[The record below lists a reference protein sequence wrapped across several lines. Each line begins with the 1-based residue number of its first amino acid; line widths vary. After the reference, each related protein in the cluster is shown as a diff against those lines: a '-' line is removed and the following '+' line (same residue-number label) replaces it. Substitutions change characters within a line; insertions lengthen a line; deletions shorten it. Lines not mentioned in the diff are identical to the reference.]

1 MKNDKIDKLK
11 ENYNNIE
18 IPKELDDV
26 INDAFNESE
35 NKKLENNKKDWRRN
49 MKKWYASAAAVGLN
63 IEIPKELDDVIND
76 AFNESENKKLE
87 NNKKDWRRNMK
98 KWYASAAAVGLI
110 IVSVNASSTFAKSL
124 ENIPV
129 IGNIIR
135 VVNFNNYRIDKDGM
149 DVSISLPEV
158 SSDSKDLEYKLN
170 KEFEKEGKEA
180 YKKYEAEVEKLEK
193 EGKTTQTVA
202 ENDKTLS
209 VAIYNTETEA
219 SASTSRKIYNIDK
232 KDKTI
237 LTLEGMFGNNDYV
250 DVLSKN
256 ILSQM
261 KERTKK
267 DSNDVYFVDHTFKI
281 KKDQPFYINDK
292 GELVIC
298 FDEYEVAP
306 GSAGLV
312 EFVIPSNVVSKLM
325 K

>member
-26 INDAFNESE
+26 INDAFKESE
-35 NKKLENNKKDWRRN
+35 DKKIENNKKDWRRN
-49 MKKWYASAAAVGLN
+49 MK
-63 IEIPKELDDVIND
+63 
-76 AFNESENKKLE
+76 
-87 NNKKDWRRNMK
+87 NMK

-110 IVSVNASSTFAKSL
+110 IVSVNASSTFATSL

-129 IGNIIR
+129 IGNIIKI
-135 VVNFNNYRIDKDGM
+135 VNFNNYRINKDGM

-180 YKKYEAEVEKLEK
+180 YKKYEAEVAKLEK
-193 EGKTTQTVA
+193 EGKTTHKSADIWSETIA
-202 ENDKTLS
+202 ENDKTAS
-209 VAIYNTETEA
+209 IAIYNTEIEA
-219 SASTSRKIYNIDK
+219 SAATSRKIYNINK
-232 KDKTI
+232 ENKTV

-267 DSNDVYFVDHTFKI
+267 DSNDVYFVDNTFKI
-281 KKDQPFYINDK
+281 KKDQTFYINDK

-312 EFVIPSNVVSKLM
+312 EFVIPSNIVSKLM

>member
-11 ENYNNIE
+11 ENYN
-18 IPKELDDV
+18 
-26 INDAFNESE
+26 
-35 NKKLENNKKDWRRN
+35 
-49 MKKWYASAAAVGLN
+49 N

-193 EGKTTQTVA
+193 EGKTTHKSAEMWTESIA

-219 SASTSRKIYNIDK
+219 SAATSRKIYNIDK

-267 DSNDVYFVDHTFKI
+267 DSNDVYFVDNTFKI

>member
-11 ENYNNIE
+11 ENYN
-18 IPKELDDV
+18 
-26 INDAFNESE
+26 
-35 NKKLENNKKDWRRN
+35 
-49 MKKWYASAAAVGLN
+49 N

-193 EGKTTQTVA
+193 EGKTTHKSAEMWSETVA

-267 DSNDVYFVDHTFKI
+267 DSNDVYFVDNTFKI

>member
-26 INDAFNESE
+26 INDAFKESE
-35 NKKLENNKKDWRRN
+35 DKKIENNKKDWRRN
-49 MKKWYASAAAVGLN
+49 MK
-63 IEIPKELDDVIND
+63 
-76 AFNESENKKLE
+76 
-87 NNKKDWRRNMK
+87 NMK

-110 IVSVNASSTFAKSL
+110 IVSVNASSTFATSL

-129 IGNIIR
+129 IGNIIKI
-135 VVNFNNYRIDKDGM
+135 VNFNNYRINKDGM

-180 YKKYEAEVEKLEK
+180 YKKYEVEVAKLEK
-193 EGKTTQTVA
+193 EGKTTHKSADIWSETIA
-202 ENDKTLS
+202 ENDKTAS
-209 VAIYNTETEA
+209 IAIYNTEIEA
-219 SASTSRKIYNIDK
+219 SAATSRKIYNINK
-232 KDKTI
+232 ENKTV

-267 DSNDVYFVDHTFKI
+267 DSNDVYFVDNTFKI
-281 KKDQPFYINDK
+281 KKDQPFYINNK

-312 EFVIPSNVVSKLM
+312 EFVIPSNIVSKLM

>member
-26 INDAFNESE
+26 INDAFKESE
-35 NKKLENNKKDWRRN
+35 DKKIENNKKDWRRN
-49 MKKWYASAAAVGLN
+49 MK
-63 IEIPKELDDVIND
+63 
-76 AFNESENKKLE
+76 
-87 NNKKDWRRNMK
+87 NMK
-98 KWYASAAAVGLI
+98 KWYASVAAVGLI
-110 IVSVNASSTFAKSL
+110 IVSVNASSTFATSL

-129 IGNIIR
+129 IGNIIKI
-135 VVNFNNYRIDKDGM
+135 VNFNNYRINKDGM

-180 YKKYEAEVEKLEK
+180 YKKYEAEVAKLEK
-193 EGKTTQTVA
+193 EGKTTHKSADIWSETIA
-202 ENDKTLS
+202 ENDKTAS
-209 VAIYNTETEA
+209 IAIYNTEIEA
-219 SASTSRKIYNIDK
+219 SAATNRKIYNINK
-232 KDKTI
+232 EDKTV

-267 DSNDVYFVDHTFKI
+267 DSNDVYFVDNTFKI

-292 GELVIC
+292 DELVIC

-312 EFVIPSNVVSKLM
+312 EFVIPSNIVSKLM

>member
-11 ENYNNIE
+11 ENYN
-18 IPKELDDV
+18 
-26 INDAFNESE
+26 
-35 NKKLENNKKDWRRN
+35 
-49 MKKWYASAAAVGLN
+49 N

-180 YKKYEAEVEKLEK
+180 YKKYEAEVAELEK
-193 EGKTTQTVA
+193 EGKTTHKSAEMWTESIA
-202 ENDKTLS
+202 ENAKTVS

-219 SASTSRKIYNIDK
+219 SAATSRKIYNIDK
-232 KDKTI
+232 KNKTI

-267 DSNDVYFVDHTFKI
+267 DSNDVYFVDNTFKI

>member
-11 ENYNNIE
+11 ENYN
-18 IPKELDDV
+18 
-26 INDAFNESE
+26 
-35 NKKLENNKKDWRRN
+35 
-49 MKKWYASAAAVGLN
+49 N

-193 EGKTTQTVA
+193 EGKTTHKSA
-202 ENDKTLS
+202 EMWS
-209 VAIYNTETEA
+209 
-219 SASTSRKIYNIDK
+219 
-232 KDKTI
+232 
-237 LTLEGMFGNNDYV
+237 
-250 DVLSKN
+250 
-256 ILSQM
+256 
-261 KERTKK
+261 
-267 DSNDVYFVDHTFKI
+267 
-281 KKDQPFYINDK
+281 
-292 GELVIC
+292 
-298 FDEYEVAP
+298 
-306 GSAGLV
+306 
-312 EFVIPSNVVSKLM
+312 
-325 K
+325 

>member
-26 INDAFNESE
+26 INDAFKESE
-35 NKKLENNKKDWRRN
+35 DKKIENNKKDWRRN
-49 MKKWYASAAAVGLN
+49 MK
-63 IEIPKELDDVIND
+63 
-76 AFNESENKKLE
+76 
-87 NNKKDWRRNMK
+87 NMK

-110 IVSVNASSTFAKSL
+110 IVSVNASSTFATSL

-129 IGNIIR
+129 IGNIIKI
-135 VVNFNNYRIDKDGM
+135 VNFNNYRINKDGM

-180 YKKYEAEVEKLEK
+180 YKKYEAEVAKLEK
-193 EGKTTQTVA
+193 EGKTTHKSADIWSETIA
-202 ENDKTLS
+202 ENDKTAS
-209 VAIYNTETEA
+209 IAIYNTEIEA
-219 SASTSRKIYNIDK
+219 SAATSRKIYNINK
-232 KDKTI
+232 ENKTV

-267 DSNDVYFVDHTFKI
+267 DSNDVYFVDNTFKI

-312 EFVIPSNVVSKLM
+312 EFVIPSNIVSKLM

>member
-49 MKKWYASAAAVGLN
+49 MK
-63 IEIPKELDDVIND
+63 
-76 AFNESENKKLE
+76 
-87 NNKKDWRRNMK
+87 NMK

-129 IGNIIR
+129 IGNIIK

-180 YKKYEAEVEKLEK
+180 YKKYEAEVAELEK
-193 EGKTTQTVA
+193 EGKTTHKSAEIWSETVA

-219 SASTSRKIYNIDK
+219 SAATSRKIYNIDK

-267 DSNDVYFVDHTFKI
+267 DSNDVYFVDNTFKI

>member
-11 ENYNNIE
+11 ENYN
-18 IPKELDDV
+18 
-26 INDAFNESE
+26 
-35 NKKLENNKKDWRRN
+35 
-49 MKKWYASAAAVGLN
+49 N

-180 YKKYEAEVEKLEK
+180 YKKYEAEVAELEK
-193 EGKTTQTVA
+193 EGKTTHKSAEMWSETVA

-267 DSNDVYFVDHTFKI
+267 DSNDVYFVDNTFKI

>member
-49 MKKWYASAAAVGLN
+49 MK
-63 IEIPKELDDVIND
+63 
-76 AFNESENKKLE
+76 
-87 NNKKDWRRNMK
+87 NMK
-98 KWYASAAAVGLI
+98 KWYASAATVGLI

-149 DVSISLPEV
+149 DVSISLLEV
-158 SSDSKDLEYKLN
+158 SSDNKDLEYKLN

-180 YKKYEAEVEKLEK
+180 YKKYEAEVAELEK
-193 EGKTTQTVA
+193 EGKTTHKSAEIWTESIA

-219 SASTSRKIYNIDK
+219 SAATSRKIYNIDK

-267 DSNDVYFVDHTFKI
+267 DSNDVYFVDNTFKI

>member
-49 MKKWYASAAAVGLN
+49 MK
-63 IEIPKELDDVIND
+63 
-76 AFNESENKKLE
+76 
-87 NNKKDWRRNMK
+87 NMK

-193 EGKTTQTVA
+193 EGKTTHKSAEMWSETVA

-237 LTLEGMFGNNDYV
+237 LILEGMFGNNDYV

-267 DSNDVYFVDHTFKI
+267 DSNDVYFVDNTFKI

>member
-11 ENYNNIE
+11 ENYN
-18 IPKELDDV
+18 
-26 INDAFNESE
+26 
-35 NKKLENNKKDWRRN
+35 
-49 MKKWYASAAAVGLN
+49 N

-180 YKKYEAEVEKLEK
+180 YKKYEAEVAELEK
-193 EGKTTQTVA
+193 EGKTTHKSAEMWSETVA

-209 VAIYNTETEA
+209 VAIYNTEIEA

-267 DSNDVYFVDHTFKI
+267 DSNDVYFVDNTFKI

>member
-11 ENYNNIE
+11 ENYN
-18 IPKELDDV
+18 
-26 INDAFNESE
+26 
-35 NKKLENNKKDWRRN
+35 
-49 MKKWYASAAAVGLN
+49 N

-170 KEFEKEGKEA
+170 KEFEKEGKTTH
-180 YKKYEAEVEKLEK
+180 KSAEMWTESI
-193 EGKTTQTVA
+193 A

-219 SASTSRKIYNIDK
+219 SAATSRKIYNIDK

-267 DSNDVYFVDHTFKI
+267 DSNDVYFVDNTFKI

>member
-11 ENYNNIE
+11 ENYNNVE

-26 INDAFNESE
+26 INDAFKESA
-35 NKKLENNKKDWRRN
+35 NKEIENNKKDWRRN
-49 MKKWYASAAAVGLN
+49 MK
-63 IEIPKELDDVIND
+63 
-76 AFNESENKKLE
+76 
-87 NNKKDWRRNMK
+87 NMK
-98 KWYASAAAVGLI
+98 KWYASAAAIGLI

-129 IGNIIR
+129 IGNIIKI
-135 VVNFNNYRIDKDGM
+135 VDFNNYRIDKDGM
-149 DVSISLPEV
+149 DVSISLPEI

-180 YKKYEAEVEKLEK
+180 YKKYEAEVAKLEK
-193 EGKTTQTVA
+193 EGKTTHKSAEMWSETVA
-202 ENDKTLS
+202 ENAKTLS

-219 SASTSRKIYNIDK
+219 SAATSRKIYNIDK
-232 KDKTI
+232 EDKTI

-267 DSNDVYFVDHTFKI
+267 DSNDVYFVDNTFKI

>member
-11 ENYNNIE
+11 ENYN
-18 IPKELDDV
+18 
-26 INDAFNESE
+26 
-35 NKKLENNKKDWRRN
+35 
-49 MKKWYASAAAVGLN
+49 N

-129 IGNIIR
+129 IGNIIK

-180 YKKYEAEVEKLEK
+180 YKKYEAEVAELEK
-193 EGKTTQTVA
+193 EGKTTHKSAEMWTESIA

-219 SASTSRKIYNIDK
+219 SAATSRKIYNIDK

-250 DVLSKN
+250 NVLSKN

-267 DSNDVYFVDHTFKI
+267 DSNDVYFVDNTFKI

>member
-18 IPKELDDV
+18 IPKELEDV

-35 NKKLENNKKDWRRN
+35 NKKLENNKKDWIRN
-49 MKKWYASAAAVGLN
+49 MK
-63 IEIPKELDDVIND
+63 
-76 AFNESENKKLE
+76 
-87 NNKKDWRRNMK
+87 NMK

-193 EGKTTQTVA
+193 EGKTTHKSAEMWSETVA

-312 EFVIPSNVVSKLM
+312 EFVIPSNIVSKLM

>member
-49 MKKWYASAAAVGLN
+49 MK
-63 IEIPKELDDVIND
+63 
-76 AFNESENKKLE
+76 
-87 NNKKDWRRNMK
+87 NMK

-180 YKKYEAEVEKLEK
+180 YKKYEAEVAELEK
-193 EGKTTQTVA
+193 EGKTTHKSAEMWTESIA
-202 ENDKTLS
+202 ENAKTVS

-219 SASTSRKIYNIDK
+219 SAATSRKIYNIDK

-267 DSNDVYFVDHTFKI
+267 DSNDVYFVDNTFKI

>member
-26 INDAFNESE
+26 INDAFKESE
-35 NKKLENNKKDWRRN
+35 DKKIENNKKDWRRN
-49 MKKWYASAAAVGLN
+49 MK
-63 IEIPKELDDVIND
+63 
-76 AFNESENKKLE
+76 
-87 NNKKDWRRNMK
+87 NMK

-110 IVSVNASSTFAKSL
+110 IVSVNASSTFATSL

-129 IGNIIR
+129 IGNIIKI
-135 VVNFNNYRIDKDGM
+135 VNFNNYRINKDGM

-180 YKKYEAEVEKLEK
+180 YKKYEVEVAKLEK
-193 EGKTTQTVA
+193 EGKTTHKSADIWSETIA
-202 ENDKTLS
+202 ENDKTAS
-209 VAIYNTETEA
+209 IAIYNTEIEA
-219 SASTSRKIYNIDK
+219 SAATSRKIYNINK
-232 KDKTI
+232 EDKTV

-267 DSNDVYFVDHTFKI
+267 DSNDVYFVDNTFKI

-312 EFVIPSNVVSKLM
+312 EFVIPSNIVSKLM

>member
-49 MKKWYASAAAVGLN
+49 MKKWYASAAA
-63 IEIPKELDDVIND
+63 I
-76 AFNESENKKLE
+76 
-87 NNKKDWRRNMK
+87 
-98 KWYASAAAVGLI
+98 GLI

-129 IGNIIR
+129 IGNIIK

-193 EGKTTQTVA
+193 EGKTTHKSAEMWTESIA
-202 ENDKTLS
+202 ENAKTVS

-219 SASTSRKIYNIDK
+219 SAATSRKIYNIDK

-267 DSNDVYFVDHTFKI
+267 DSNDVYFVDNTFKI
-281 KKDQPFYINDK
+281 KKDQLFYINDK

>member
-49 MKKWYASAAAVGLN
+49 MK
-63 IEIPKELDDVIND
+63 
-76 AFNESENKKLE
+76 
-87 NNKKDWRRNMK
+87 NMK
-98 KWYASAAAVGLI
+98 KWYASAAAIGLI

-180 YKKYEAEVEKLEK
+180 YKKYEAEVAELEK
-193 EGKTTQTVA
+193 EGKTTHKSAEMWSETVA

-219 SASTSRKIYNIDK
+219 SAATSRKIYNIDK

-267 DSNDVYFVDHTFKI
+267 DSNDVYFVDNTFKI

>member
-26 INDAFNESE
+26 INDAFNKSE

-49 MKKWYASAAAVGLN
+49 MK
-63 IEIPKELDDVIND
+63 
-76 AFNESENKKLE
+76 
-87 NNKKDWRRNMK
+87 NMK
-98 KWYASAAAVGLI
+98 KWYASAATVGLI

-158 SSDSKDLEYKLN
+158 SSDNKDLEYKLN

-193 EGKTTQTVA
+193 EGKTTHKSAEMWSETVA

-267 DSNDVYFVDHTFKI
+267 DSNDVYFVDNTFKI

>member
-11 ENYNNIE
+11 ENYNNVE
-18 IPKELDDV
+18 IPKELEDV
-26 INDAFNESE
+26 INDAFKESA
-35 NKKLENNKKDWRRN
+35 NKEIENNKKDWRRN
-49 MKKWYASAAAVGLN
+49 MK
-63 IEIPKELDDVIND
+63 
-76 AFNESENKKLE
+76 
-87 NNKKDWRRNMK
+87 NMK
-98 KWYASAAAVGLI
+98 KWYASAAAIGLI

-129 IGNIIR
+129 IGNIIKI
-135 VVNFNNYRIDKDGM
+135 VDFNNYRIDKDGM
-149 DVSISLPEV
+149 DVSISLPEI

-180 YKKYEAEVEKLEK
+180 YKKYEAEVAKLEK
-193 EGKTTQTVA
+193 EGKTTHKSAEMWSETVA
-202 ENDKTLS
+202 ENAKTLS

-219 SASTSRKIYNIDK
+219 SAATSRKIYNIDK

-267 DSNDVYFVDHTFKI
+267 DSNDVYFVDNTFKI

>member
-49 MKKWYASAAAVGLN
+49 MK
-63 IEIPKELDDVIND
+63 
-76 AFNESENKKLE
+76 
-87 NNKKDWRRNMK
+87 NMK

-193 EGKTTQTVA
+193 EGKTTHKSAEMWSETVA

-312 EFVIPSNVVSKLM
+312 EFVIPSNIVSKLM

>member
-11 ENYNNIE
+11 ENYN
-18 IPKELDDV
+18 
-26 INDAFNESE
+26 
-35 NKKLENNKKDWRRN
+35 
-49 MKKWYASAAAVGLN
+49 N

-129 IGNIIR
+129 IGNIIK

-180 YKKYEAEVEKLEK
+180 YKKYEAEVAELEK
-193 EGKTTQTVA
+193 EGKTTHKSAEMWTESIA

-219 SASTSRKIYNIDK
+219 SAATSRKIYNIDK

-267 DSNDVYFVDHTFKI
+267 DSNDVYFVDNTFKI

>member
-11 ENYNNIE
+11 ENYNNVE

-49 MKKWYASAAAVGLN
+49 MK
-63 IEIPKELDDVIND
+63 
-76 AFNESENKKLE
+76 
-87 NNKKDWRRNMK
+87 NMK
-98 KWYASAAAVGLI
+98 KWYVSAAAVGLI

-180 YKKYEAEVEKLEK
+180 YKKYEAEVVKLEK
-193 EGKTTQTVA
+193 EGKTTHKSAEMWSETVA
-202 ENDKTLS
+202 ENAKTVS

-219 SASTSRKIYNIDK
+219 SAATSRKIYNIDK

-267 DSNDVYFVDHTFKI
+267 DSNDVYFVDNTFKI

>member
-26 INDAFNESE
+26 INDAFKESE
-35 NKKLENNKKDWRRN
+35 DKKIENNKKDWRRN
-49 MKKWYASAAAVGLN
+49 MK
-63 IEIPKELDDVIND
+63 
-76 AFNESENKKLE
+76 
-87 NNKKDWRRNMK
+87 NMK

-110 IVSVNASSTFAKSL
+110 IVSVNASSTFATSL

-129 IGNIIR
+129 IGNIIKI
-135 VVNFNNYRIDKDGM
+135 VNFNNYRINKDGM

-180 YKKYEAEVEKLEK
+180 YKKYEAEVAKLEK
-193 EGKTTQTVA
+193 EGKTTHKSADIWSETIA
-202 ENDKTLS
+202 ENDKTAS
-209 VAIYNTETEA
+209 IAIYNTEIEA
-219 SASTSRKIYNIDK
+219 SAATSRKIYNINK
-232 KDKTI
+232 EDKTV

-267 DSNDVYFVDHTFKI
+267 DSNDVYFVDNTFKI
-281 KKDQPFYINDK
+281 KKDQPFYINNK

-306 GSAGLV
+306 GSTGLV
-312 EFVIPSNVVSKLM
+312 EFVIPSNIVSKLM

>member
-26 INDAFNESE
+26 INDAFN
-35 NKKLENNKKDWRRN
+35 K
-49 MKKWYASAAAVGLN
+49 
-63 IEIPKELDDVIND
+63 
-76 AFNESENKKLE
+76 SENKKLE

-110 IVSVNASSTFAKSL
+110 IVSINASSTFAKSL

-180 YKKYEAEVEKLEK
+180 YKKYEAEVAKLEK
-193 EGKTTQTVA
+193 EGKTTHKSAEMWTESIA

-219 SASTSRKIYNIDK
+219 SAATSRKIYNIDK

-237 LTLEGMFGNNDYV
+237 LTLEGMFENNDYV

-267 DSNDVYFVDHTFKI
+267 DSNDVYFVDNTFKI

>member
-11 ENYNNIE
+11 ENYNNVE

-26 INDAFNESE
+26 INDAFKESA
-35 NKKLENNKKDWRRN
+35 NKEIENNKKDWRRN
-49 MKKWYASAAAVGLN
+49 MK
-63 IEIPKELDDVIND
+63 
-76 AFNESENKKLE
+76 
-87 NNKKDWRRNMK
+87 NMK
-98 KWYASAAAVGLI
+98 KWYASAAAIGLI

-129 IGNIIR
+129 IGDIIKI
-135 VVNFNNYRIDKDGM
+135 VDFNNYRIDKDGM
-149 DVSISLPEV
+149 DVSISLPEI

-180 YKKYEAEVEKLEK
+180 YKKYEAEVAKLEK
-193 EGKTTQTVA
+193 EGKTTHKSAEMWSETVA
-202 ENDKTLS
+202 ENAKTLS

-219 SASTSRKIYNIDK
+219 SAATSRKIYNIDK

-267 DSNDVYFVDHTFKI
+267 DSNDVYFVDNTFKI

>member
-26 INDAFNESE
+26 INDAFNKSE

-49 MKKWYASAAAVGLN
+49 MK
-63 IEIPKELDDVIND
+63 
-76 AFNESENKKLE
+76 
-87 NNKKDWRRNMK
+87 NMK

-158 SSDSKDLEYKLN
+158 SSDNKDLEYKLN
-170 KEFEKEGKEA
+170 KKFEKEGKEA
-180 YKKYEAEVEKLEK
+180 YKKYEAEVAKLEK
-193 EGKTTQTVA
+193 EGKTTHKSAEMWSETVA
-202 ENDKTLS
+202 ENAKTVS

-219 SASTSRKIYNIDK
+219 SAATSRKIYNINK
-232 KDKTI
+232 EDKTI

-250 DVLSKN
+250 DALSKN

-267 DSNDVYFVDHTFKI
+267 DSNDVYFVDNTFKI
-281 KKDQPFYINDK
+281 KKDQPFYINNK

>member
-11 ENYNNIE
+11 ENYN
-18 IPKELDDV
+18 
-26 INDAFNESE
+26 
-35 NKKLENNKKDWRRN
+35 
-49 MKKWYASAAAVGLN
+49 N

-129 IGNIIR
+129 IGNIIK

-193 EGKTTQTVA
+193 EGKTTHKSAEMWTESIA

-219 SASTSRKIYNIDK
+219 SAATSRKIYNIDK

-267 DSNDVYFVDHTFKI
+267 DSNDVYFVDNTFKI

>member
-26 INDAFNESE
+26 INDAFKESE
-35 NKKLENNKKDWRRN
+35 DKKIENNKKDWRRN
-49 MKKWYASAAAVGLN
+49 MK
-63 IEIPKELDDVIND
+63 
-76 AFNESENKKLE
+76 
-87 NNKKDWRRNMK
+87 NMK
-98 KWYASAAAVGLI
+98 KWYASAAAIGLI

-180 YKKYEAEVEKLEK
+180 YKKYEAEVAELEK
-193 EGKTTQTVA
+193 EGKTTHKSAEMWSETVA

-219 SASTSRKIYNIDK
+219 SAATSRKIYNIDK

-267 DSNDVYFVDHTFKI
+267 DSNDVYFVDNTFKI
-281 KKDQPFYINDK
+281 KKDQLFYINDK

>member
-11 ENYNNIE
+11 ENYN
-18 IPKELDDV
+18 
-26 INDAFNESE
+26 
-35 NKKLENNKKDWRRN
+35 
-49 MKKWYASAAAVGLN
+49 N

-129 IGNIIR
+129 IGNIIK

-193 EGKTTQTVA
+193 EGKTTHKSAEMWTESIA

-209 VAIYNTETEA
+209 VAIYNTEIEA

-267 DSNDVYFVDHTFKI
+267 DSNDVYFVDNTFKI

-312 EFVIPSNVVSKLM
+312 EFVIPSNIVSKLM

>member
-26 INDAFNESE
+26 INDAFKESE
-35 NKKLENNKKDWRRN
+35 DKKIENNKKDWRRN
-49 MKKWYASAAAVGLN
+49 MK
-63 IEIPKELDDVIND
+63 
-76 AFNESENKKLE
+76 
-87 NNKKDWRRNMK
+87 NMK

-110 IVSVNASSTFAKSL
+110 IVSVNASSTFATSL

-129 IGNIIR
+129 IGNIIKI
-135 VVNFNNYRIDKDGM
+135 VNFNNYRINKDGM

-180 YKKYEAEVEKLEK
+180 YKKYEAEVAKLEK
-193 EGKTTQTVA
+193 EGKTTHKSADIWSETIA
-202 ENDKTLS
+202 ENDKTVS
-209 VAIYNTETEA
+209 IAIYNTEIEA
-219 SASTSRKIYNIDK
+219 SAATNRKIYNINK
-232 KDKTI
+232 EDKTV

-267 DSNDVYFVDHTFKI
+267 DSNDVYFVDNTFKI

-312 EFVIPSNVVSKLM
+312 EFVIPSNIVSKLM

>member
-35 NKKLENNKKDWRRN
+35 NKKLENNKKDWIRN
-49 MKKWYASAAAVGLN
+49 MK
-63 IEIPKELDDVIND
+63 
-76 AFNESENKKLE
+76 
-87 NNKKDWRRNMK
+87 NMK

-193 EGKTTQTVA
+193 EGKTTHKSAEMWSETVA

-312 EFVIPSNVVSKLM
+312 EFVIPSNIVSKLM

>member
-49 MKKWYASAAAVGLN
+49 MK
-63 IEIPKELDDVIND
+63 
-76 AFNESENKKLE
+76 
-87 NNKKDWRRNMK
+87 NMK

-180 YKKYEAEVEKLEK
+180 YKKYEAEVAELEK
-193 EGKTTQTVA
+193 EGKTTHKSAEMWTESIA

-219 SASTSRKIYNIDK
+219 SAATSRKIYNIDK

>member
-11 ENYNNIE
+11 ENYN
-18 IPKELDDV
+18 
-26 INDAFNESE
+26 
-35 NKKLENNKKDWRRN
+35 
-49 MKKWYASAAAVGLN
+49 N

-129 IGNIIR
+129 IGNIIK

-180 YKKYEAEVEKLEK
+180 YKKYEAEVAELEK
-193 EGKTTQTVA
+193 EGKTTHKSAEMWSETVA

-219 SASTSRKIYNIDK
+219 SAATSRKIYNIDK

-267 DSNDVYFVDHTFKI
+267 DSNDVYFVDNTFKI

>member
-49 MKKWYASAAAVGLN
+49 MK
-63 IEIPKELDDVIND
+63 
-76 AFNESENKKLE
+76 
-87 NNKKDWRRNMK
+87 NMK

-193 EGKTTQTVA
+193 EGKTTHKSAEMWTESIA

-219 SASTSRKIYNIDK
+219 SAATSRKIYNIDK

-250 DVLSKN
+250 DLLSKN

-267 DSNDVYFVDHTFKI
+267 DSNDVYFVDNTFKI

>member
-11 ENYNNIE
+11 ENYN
-18 IPKELDDV
+18 
-26 INDAFNESE
+26 
-35 NKKLENNKKDWRRN
+35 
-49 MKKWYASAAAVGLN
+49 N

-193 EGKTTQTVA
+193 EGKTTHKSAEMWTESIA

-267 DSNDVYFVDHTFKI
+267 DSNDVYFVDNTFKI

-312 EFVIPSNVVSKLM
+312 EFVIPSNIVSKLM